1 MQYLQ
6 KSIVLSAFFPS
17 SINLLNKFIKAIKL
31 VKKYNLSLVEFYYE
45 GNRKDIIK
53 ETIEKSKLKT
63 IYLGAMASKRKGLNL
78 SSLNEALRK
87 RTVEEIKRCI
97 DDSYFYGSV
106 SLLINSGKRPDK
118 EGKEYNAYNCLRKS
132 VIELLEYAKE
142 VKKDYILNISLEPGD
157 TNIEVYEL
165 IGNTNIAIKFV
176 RDIKK
181 EHENFNLILD
191 ISHLRQLNEDPMNSI
206 NKVFNYCN
214 HIHLANCIIKDK
226 NSNLYGD
233 KHLEFGVEN
242 GEIDTR
248 EVINI
253 FKKIRKLYEGRQFI
267 TGLEIICRE
276 EDEIRYFKKL
286 VQKYNWFFSCCNNN
300 YNKDDSI

>member
-1 MQYLQ
+1 MEYLQ

-17 SINLLNKFIKAIKL
+17 SINSLDKFLGAIKL
-31 VKKYNLSLVEFYYE
+31 VKKYNLSLIEFYYE
-45 GNRKDIIK
+45 GSRKDIVKEVLEKGKIK
-53 ETIEKSKLKT
+53 TA
-63 IYLGAMASKRKGLNL
+63 YLGAMASKRKGLNL

-97 DDSYFYGSV
+97 DDSYFYGSA

-157 TNIEVYEL
+157 TNIDAYEL
-165 IGNTNIAIKFV
+165 IGNTNLAIKLV

-181 EHENFNLILD
+181 EHANFDLVLD

-206 NKVFNYCN
+206 ESAFNYCN

-226 NSNLYGD
+226 ESNLYGD

-242 GEIDTR
+242 GEIDSK

-253 FKKIRKLYEGRQFI
+253 FKKIRKLYEGFQLMI
-267 TGLEIICRE
+267 SLEIICRE
-276 EDEIRYFKKL
+276 EDEVGYSKKL
-286 VQKYNWFFSCCNNN
+286 LRKFNWFFN
-300 YNKDDSI
+300 D